1 MKNVLRLK
9 AEGFRRKVCY
19 NSFMANYRNLIVW
32 QKAHLLALSI
42 YKITKKFPKDEK
54 YGLTLQIRRAALSVP
69 ANIVEGYNRKSKK
82 EFARFIDISFGSL
95 AETEYLLEFSL
106 DLGYIDKTNFQE
118 IKELIEE
125 ISKLLWGL
133 QKAKIKP

>member
-1 MKNVLRLK
+1 
-9 AEGFRRKVCY
+9 
-19 NSFMANYRNLIVW
+19 MANYRNLIVW